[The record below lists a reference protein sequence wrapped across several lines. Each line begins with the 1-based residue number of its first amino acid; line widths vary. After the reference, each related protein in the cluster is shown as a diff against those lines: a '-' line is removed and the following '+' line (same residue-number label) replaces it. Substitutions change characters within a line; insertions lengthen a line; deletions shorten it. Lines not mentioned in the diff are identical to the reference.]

1 VVVVGV
7 LYDENSSFLRACSRF
22 YPDLTPVYLD
32 AHPYDTLF
40 PNRWPNF
47 HPPVEALPQAYS

>member
-1 VVVVGV
+1 MVSLGGDHAIT
-7 LYDENSSFLRACSRF
+7 YPILRAYSRF

-47 HPPVEALPQAYS
+47 HPPVEALPQAYL